1 VHPIL
6 SPHRLWPV
14 RVFCCRTA
22 PGIYDYRMRAMRFVQ
37 LIIGCGFLSQIAWSA
52 EPHIDLPKALAA
64 AKAKGKPV
72 FIYVY
77 DSI

>member
-1 VHPIL
+1 
-6 SPHRLWPV
+6 
-14 RVFCCRTA
+14 
-22 PGIYDYRMRAMRFVQ
+22 MRFVQ
-37 LIIGCGFLSQIAWSA
+37 MIVVCGFISNSAWSA
-52 EPHIDLPKALAA
+52 EPHTDLPKALAA